1 MLKGAANLNSVYDWY
16 NLYRDIMS
24 RALIEGPVRLGGV
37 GVTVEIDE
45 SKWGYKR
52 KYNRGRLVKEGIWI
66 FGIIERGTGK
76 VALFTCSGRSA
87 GEFIPKINRVVLP
100 GTSIM
105 SDEWAAYRSLS
116 EKGYHHTT
124 NNHTENFVDPVTGCH
139 TQTIEGFW
147 ANSKVHFKEMHG
159 IKVSQ
164 LPAHLDESK
173 FRWNNKKEDMFTLML
188 RKIAQFYPVEETY
201 NIEQTYKNGH

>member
-1 MLKGAANLNSVYDWY
+1 MLKGAAHLHSVYNWY

-24 RALIEGPVRLGGV
+24 RALIESPVRLGGV

-76 VALFTCSGRSA
+76 VALFTCSARSA
-87 GEFIPKINRVVLP
+87 GELIPKINRIVLP

-105 SDEWAAYRSLS
+105 SDEWAAYRSMS
-116 EKGYHHTT
+116 QQGYHHTT
-124 NNHTENFVDPVTGCH
+124 VNHTENFVDPVTGCH
-139 TQTIEGFW
+139 TQTIKSFW

-159 IKVSQ
+159 VKDSQ
-164 LPAHLDESK
+164 LPAHLDETM
-173 FRWNNKKEDMFTLML
+173 FR
-188 RKIAQFYPVEETY
+188 
-201 NIEQTYKNGH
+201 